1 VNVRFSV
8 GPKSLLVAAISLAF
22 STAYAQDNTSSQ
34 DASPTRSRTDAT
46 KEKKATNLEAVVV
59 STGTRTYDRTVVDS
73 LAPIDV
79 LTSDAIKATAAPDL
93 ATALRTL
100 LPSLNFPQAT
110 NNDLSDASRP
120 AQLRGLSPDEVL
132 VLVNGKRIHTTATV
146 NPTSSIGGGSSPVNL
161 NAIPVNAISR
171 IEVLRDGAA
180 AQYGSDAIAG
190 VINII
195 LKDGADHGSVTV
207 THGVYNSTKGD
218 SLYGKG
224 NGSTWQEDADGGF
237 KLGSKGWVH
246 MSASLKHQGLVNR
259 AGADLQDP
267 GSPTY
272 GKVTFQRGLAPVV
285 TKQGM
290 INLQY
295 DLTPNVQLYGYSL
308 LSKSNV
314 YGTGLY
320 RSQASVT
327 ENGGAPALAV
337 YPNGFLPHENS
348 SSYDDTEVLGVRG
361 SMAGWRYDISADA
374 GGNRFKYRT
383 ANTFNYSLGSASPT
397 AFYIGTLIN
406 RQYVLNADFSK
417 SFHPSWLPYALNVA
431 WGLTHQVNQYQI
443 KQGEAASYAGSGP
456 QVFGGY
462 TPLDAG
468 SHSRHNDA
476 AYIDLEADLTDK
488 LSVGIADRQERYS
501 DFGNTNSGKLSAR
514 YAFTDTVALRGTVSN
529 SFLAPSLQ
537 QQYYSSTGT
546 LVSPDPVTGQL
557 FGFVIR
563 NFPVS
568 DPAAIAL
575 GAQPLKPEKSRNYSL
590 GLVLSPSSGL
600 FATLDLYQIHI
611 DNRILLSGQLTG
623 DAVTNYL
630 SSVGIPFVSGGDF
643 FTNAISTTTRGA
655 DLVVTYPMDLGSY
668 GSLTFS
674 ASGNYNKTQ
683 IDSIK
688 PNPPQLGLAGLVLPV
703 INRQT
708 AGDIIV
714 GAPRTKGVLGAR
726 WDIGNWG
733 FNTNV
738 TRYGSFTTL
747 SSVPVNDQ
755 TYPARYLLDV
765 SGSYTWRSLTF
776 TLGADNVTNVYPR
789 GVSYANSFFGN
800 TTYPAGSPFGMVGA
814 YYYGRLSFD
823 W

>member
-1 VNVRFSV
+1 MFMNVRFSV
-8 GPKSLLVAAISLAF
+8 GKTSLLAVAISLAF
-22 STAYAQDNTSSQ
+22 STAYAQD
-34 DASPTRSRTDAT
+34 AT
-46 KEKKATNLEAVVV
+46 PAQPQADTAQGKKVANLEAVTV
-59 STGTRTYDRTVVDS
+59 STGTRTFNRTVVDS
-73 LAPIDV
+73 MAPIDV
-79 LTSDAIKATAAPDL
+79 LTSNDIKATAAPDL

-100 LPSLNFPQAT
+100 LPALNFPQAT

-146 NPTSSIGGGSSPVNL
+146 NPTSSIGDGSSPVNL

-195 LKDGADHGSVTV
+195 LKGGADHGSATV

-218 SLYGKG
+218 TLYGKG
-224 NGSTWQEDADGGF
+224 NGSTWQEDVDGGF
-237 KLGSKGWVH
+237 NLGSKGWVH
-246 MSASLKHQGLVNR
+246 LSASQKHQGLVNR

-272 GKVTFQRGLAPVV
+272 GKVTFERGLAPVI

-290 INLQY
+290 VNLQY
-295 DLTPNVQLYGYSL
+295 DLTPDVQLYGFTL
-308 LSKSNV
+308 LSKTNV
-314 YGTGLY
+314 FGTGLY
-320 RSQASVT
+320 RSQTSVAN
-327 ENGGAPALAV
+327 NGGAPGLAV

-348 SSYDDTEVLGVRG
+348 SSYDDTEVLGLRG
-361 SMAGWRYDISADA
+361 TLDGWRYDLSADA
-374 GGNRFKYRT
+374 SGNRFKYHT
-383 ANTFNYSLGSASPT
+383 SNTINYSMGYDSPT
-397 AFYIGTLIN
+397 GFYIGTLIN
-406 RQYVLNADFSK
+406 RQYVFNGDFSK
-417 SFHPSWLPYALNVA
+417 SFHPGWLPYALNVA
-431 WGLTHQVNQYQI
+431 WGVTHQVNQYQI

-476 AYIDLEADLTDK
+476 AYIDLETDLTDK
-488 LSVGIADRQERYS
+488 LSVGVADRQERYS
-501 DFGNTNSGKLSAR
+501 DFGNTNSGKLSGR
-514 YAFTDTVALRGTVSN
+514 YAFTDTVALRGTASN

-546 LVSPDPVTGQL
+546 LVSPDPVTGEL

-568 DPAAIAL
+568 DPAAVAL

-600 FATLDLYQIHI
+600 FATLDLYQIKI
-611 DNRILLSGQLTG
+611 NNRILLSGQLSG
-623 DAVTNYL
+623 DAVTDYL
-630 SSVGIPFVSGGDF
+630 TSVGIPYVSGGDF

-655 DLVVTYPMDLGSY
+655 DLVVTYPMDLGDH
-668 GSLTFS
+668 GSLMLS

-708 AGDIIV
+708 SGDIV
-714 GAPRTKGVLGAR
+714 LGAPRTKGVLGAR
-726 WDIGNWG
+726 WNIASWS

-747 SSVPVNDQ
+747 SSIPANDQ
-755 TYPARYLLDV
+755 RYPARYLLDV
-765 SGSYTWRSLTF
+765 SGSYTWHGLTF
-776 TLGADNVTNVYPR
+776 TLGADNVTNVYPGR
-789 GVSYANSFFGN
+789 VADVNSFHGN
-800 TTYPAGSPFGMVGA
+800 TTYPGGSPFGMVGA